1 MVLIPITVANGR
13 GPWRGGD
20 MRRDGHGGGRGMP
33 GGRDM
38 MGREV
43 HIHHRGRD
51 MRMRGQGEGRAR
63 GRGMG
68 GEGHGRRGTCRGRGT
83 SGEGHDKGRGVIG
96 GASMPV
102 ATGGTQGG

>member
-1 MVLIPITVANGR
+1 
-13 GPWRGGD
+13 
-20 MRRDGHGGGRGMP
+20 MP

-38 MGREV
+38 MGGRC
-43 HIHHRGRD
+43 IFITGGGRD

-83 SGEGHDKGRGVIG
+83 SGEGHDKGRGVIV

-102 ATGGTQGG
+102 TAGGTQGG

>member
-1 MVLIPITVANGR
+1 
-13 GPWRGGD
+13 
-20 MRRDGHGGGRGMP
+20 
-33 GGRDM
+33 
-38 MGREV
+38 
-43 HIHHRGRD
+43 
-51 MRMRGQGEGRAR
+51 MRGQGEGRAG

-102 ATGGTQGG
+102 TTGGTQGG